1 MSSAGLSEQ
10 QQPELQADALAPLP
24 QRVASQLRDMI
35 VQDVLPPGSPIR
47 ERTLAGQLNVSRTP
61 MREALKILSAERL
74 VELSPHRGAVVAHP
88 SSEDVH
94 DMLTVLANLE
104 ALAGEL
110 AATRASDEDIAEIKA
125 LHYEM
130 LAAYARQDRLAYF
143 KLNQR
148 IHLAI
153 VAASRNE
160 TLIETHGQ
168 INARLYR
175 VRYQSNLKNT
185 EWHTAIEEH
194 EEILKQL
201 CARAPAG
208 LSDILRR
215 HLGSTWAKV
224 RGTFEV
230 EPESPEQVH
239 VRASPL
245 SK

>member
-1 MSSAGLSEQ
+1 MSSPETAEPGQAGLQTEAV
-10 QQPELQADALAPLP
+10 PPLP
-24 QRVASQLRDMI
+24 QRVANQLRDMI

-74 VELSPHRGAVVAHP
+74 VELSPHRGAVVASP
-88 SSEDVH
+88 SAEDVH
-94 DMLTVLANLE
+94 DMLTVLGNLE

-110 AATRASDEDIAEIKA
+110 AAARATDEDISEIKA

-160 TLIETHGQ
+160 TLIETHGR
-168 INARLYR
+168 INARLFR

-201 CARAPAG
+201 CARDPAG
-208 LSDILRR
+208 LSAILRR

-224 RGTFEV
+224 RGAFEV
-230 EPESPEQVH
+230 EPESLDQAQVKT
-239 VRASPL
+239 SPL
-245 SK
+245 SD